1 MLDISDDFTETKAPA
16 GDSNMKTRVRLAVIG
31 LCCGF
36 IAMTS
41 INAPSAPS
49 APRTKVRLGLFTAIP
64 TKWDLE
70 GNWHLFEN
78 TFLMYTNRGIDL
90 VVTPECFLDGYAV
103 EAKDW
108 NPERFAQIAQD
119 VSTSPYI
126 ARVRHLAEKYRTA
139 ILFGFTEKANG
150 HFYNSALMVNRDGKI
165 VGLYHKT
172 HLQEED
178 VRFSPGMDLPVFDMP
193 WGKTGVLICADRRWP
208 ETARV
213 LRLRGAGLILIPSYG
228 MWGLDNEWW
237 MRTRAYENE
246 NFVAFVHPRVAFI
259 ADPKGQLVAKLESN
273 VPGMLVYD
281 VDLSQVTDTVNLR
294 DRRPELYGDIARTK

>member
-1 MLDISDDFTETKAPA
+1 MRD
-16 GDSNMKTRVRLAVIG
+16 RVRFAVVGIYCVIIG
-31 LCCGF
+31 
-36 IAMTS
+36 MSS
-41 INAPSAPS
+41 IYVSGQTDG
-49 APRTKVRLGLFTAIP
+49 TKVRLGLFTAVP

-70 GNWHLFEN
+70 GNWRLFET
-78 TFLMYTNRGIDL
+78 TFLMYVNRGIDV

-119 VSTSPYI
+119 VNTSPYI
-126 ARVRHLAEKYRTA
+126 ARVQHLAEKYRTA

-150 HFYNSALMVNRDGKI
+150 HFYNSAVLVNRDGKM
-165 VGLYHKT
+165 VGHYFKT

-208 ETARV
+208 EAARV
-213 LRLRGAGLILIPSYG
+213 LRLKGAGLILIPSYG
-228 MWGLDNEWW
+228 MWSLDNEWW

-246 NFVAFVHPRVAFI
+246 NFVAFVHPKVAFI
-259 ADPKGQLVAKLESN
+259 ANPKGQLVAKLESN
-273 VPGMLVYD
+273 VPSILVYD
-281 VDLSQVTDTVNLR
+281 VDLSEVTDTVHLR
-294 DRRPELYGDIARTK
+294 DRRPDLYGDITRTK